1 MKRMTIKGF
10 KLGWDSSKL
19 LPSYVGLYE
28 RLDKIENILG
38 DDYDLDRLT
47 ELVKVDRKEQEYMN
61 IDEAI
66 EHAKEISV
74 TCENNKC
81 ALEHSQLAEWLIQL
95 KSLKSI
101 ISDNQDIIQLKN
113 LINADKEGK
122 CVILPVKFGDFFYM
136 PLLGKILRLEIV
148 EINAKNYIPV
158 FKAGNAGLVFS
169 FNEDDIGK
177 GVFLTREEAEQALKE
192 RKQNEKIK

>member
-122 CVILPVKFGDFFYM
+122 CVILPVKIGDFVYM